1 MLCHRDHSSIS
12 FRGRVGEVAY
22 TLYYSCLWLGCKNL
36 ASAIYHFILIWAS
49 GTVFNYICKPR
60 SMALGLIILA
70 NLHFMP
76 ILYTIA
82 ASGSGVKTLQ
92 ALYTISSS
100 FRPLA
105 RYLIILAS
113 PGQWRWDLNILEHLQ
128 FMYIQLVCF
137 HHGVLSRCRFS
148 CLKRAYRN

>member
-12 FRGRVGEVAY
+12 FRGIVGEVAY
-22 TLYYSCLWLGCKNL
+22 TLYYSCLWLGYKNL
-36 ASAIYHFILIWAS
+36 ASAMYHFILIWSS

-82 ASGSGVKTLQ
+82 ASGSGVKNLPS
-92 ALYTISSS
+92 AIYHFI
-100 FRPLA
+100 F
-105 RYLIILAS
+105 I
-113 PGQWRWDLNILEHLQ
+113 
-128 FMYIQLVCF
+128 
-137 HHGVLSRCRFS
+137 
-148 CLKRAYRN
+148 